1 MKFHQLTVL
10 CFLLFSTIAQA
21 QLRVQPREFTDP
33 IANYSV
39 TKVRCVVGDIEFGFQ
54 PIHPTLY
61 FEFIDSTGR
70 VRASRRV
77 TVGELAVDLRPI
89 VRQQQPELTDAEAEI
104 VAAEQVRMMIH
115 GLLAPSNA
123 DRFVAASTLAAAY
136 GYTPLPLE
144 EQSP

>member
-1 MKFHQLTVL
+1 MNLHRTAAFG
-10 CFLLFSTIAQA
+10 FLLFSTTATA
-21 QLRVQPREFTDP
+21 QLRVVPREFTDP

-39 TKVRCVVGDIEFGFQ
+39 TKVRCVVGDIEFGFK
-54 PIHPTLY
+54 PITPTLY

-70 VRASRRV
+70 VRAARRV

-89 VRQQQPELTDAEAEI
+89 VRQQQPELTDAEAEL